1 MPPAPYRS
9 WGGEVTSSA
18 FRAGIASCL
27 SGASQSYRLLGKPGK
42 EPEND
47 TGRFPRTGEH
57 QGDMSSPP
65 STIEF
70 SLFFGGTASY
80 YAVLGRYASSGITI
94 RMPLL
99 VLMWGKEC
107 LTIKSLAMKI
117 APGVKEAYLAV
128 GKSHLYQQM
137 ANGEEHVI
145 CIAFSLSGSRHV
157 RSCLERLNY
166 IFPAAE

>member
-1 MPPAPYRS
+1 MFSFRLLIRKGSVEGCLPAPYRS

-70 SLFFGGTASY
+70 SLFLGGTASY
-80 YAVLGRYASSGITI
+80 YAVLGRYASSGIIT

-99 VLMWGKEC
+99 VLMWGKGC
-107 LTIKSLAMKI
+107 LTIKSLAMKT
-117 APGVKEAYLAV
+117 APGVKNICDP
-128 GKSHLYQQM
+128 
-137 ANGEEHVI
+137 ANHEQ
-145 CIAFSLSGSRHV
+145 SRCTGV
-157 RSCLERLNY
+157 
-166 IFPAAE
+166 

>member
-1 MPPAPYRS
+1 
-9 WGGEVTSSA
+9 
-18 FRAGIASCL
+18 
-27 SGASQSYRLLGKPGK
+27 
-42 EPEND
+42 
-47 TGRFPRTGEH
+47 
-57 QGDMSSPP
+57 
-65 STIEF
+65 
-70 SLFFGGTASY
+70 
-80 YAVLGRYASSGITI
+80 
-94 RMPLL
+94 MPLL

-107 LTIKSLAMKI
+107 LTIKSLAMKT

-145 CIAFSLSGSRHV
+145 CIAFSLSGSRHM

>member
-1 MPPAPYRS
+1 MPPVPYRS

-70 SLFFGGTASY
+70 SLFLGGTASY

-94 RMPLL
+94 RIA
-99 VLMWGKEC
+99 
-107 LTIKSLAMKI
+107 LTR
-117 APGVKEAYLAV
+117 VDV
-128 GKSHLYQQM
+128 G
-137 ANGEEHVI
+137 
-145 CIAFSLSGSRHV
+145 
-157 RSCLERLNY
+157 
-166 IFPAAE
+166 

>member
-1 MPPAPYRS
+1 MFSPLSPLRKSSVEGCLPAPYMP
-9 WGGEVTSSA
+9 WCGEATSSA
-18 FRAGIASCL
+18 FHVGIVSYL
-27 SGASQSYRLLGKPGK
+27 SGASQAYRLLGKPCK
-42 EPEND
+42 EFQND

-107 LTIKSLAMKI
+107 LTIKSLAMKT
-117 APGVKEAYLAV
+117 APGIKD
-128 GKSHLYQQM
+128 
-137 ANGEEHVI
+137 I
-145 CIAFSLSGSRHV
+145 CDPSNHEQSR
-157 RSCLERLNY
+157 CTG
-166 IFPAAE
+166 I